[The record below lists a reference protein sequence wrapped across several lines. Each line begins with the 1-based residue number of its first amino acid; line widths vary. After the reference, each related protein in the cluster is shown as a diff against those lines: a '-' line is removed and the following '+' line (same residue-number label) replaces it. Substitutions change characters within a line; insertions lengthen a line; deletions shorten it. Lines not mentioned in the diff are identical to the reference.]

1 MTVNVAELVRQ
12 QAEQTPDGVAFV
24 EGYGAR
30 RTLTWAVLDA
40 QVSRAAAWL
49 SAQGLV
55 AGQRVALVLSNR
67 IELPVF
73 YFAALRLGLVVV
85 PANPRAPHDEV
96 TALCATTGVRVV
108 VCDPEWAPAFA
119 RAGLL
124 TVVAGDA
131 ADGHASGEEP
141 STSVRS
147 FADVLQVSPGP
158 RGLPPA
164 PQDPE
169 ATALLMSTSGTST
182 EQRIVVLSH
191 RALLANLEQV
201 AAIEPPAIEA
211 DDVVVVMLP
220 LFHVFALSAVLS
232 QAVRQGATSVLVD
245 RFDPEAT
252 LEVIARERV
261 TVVPV
266 APPVVAAWS
275 GRPGVQ
281 EALAGVRVVLSGAA
295 PLEPD
300 LVEEFS
306 ATAGHQLQQGYGL
319 TEAAPVV
326 TTTLGRP
333 LVKPGSVGAPVTGVE
348 LRLVDKDGEDAEL
361 GDPGEIWVRGP
372 NLLTGFWPDGSGG
385 PDEDGWFATGDVGI
399 LDADGDL
406 TLVDR
411 LRELVIVSG
420 FNVFPREV
428 EEVLSDAPGVME
440 VAVVG
445 VEDRETGEAVR
456 AYVVPSRPV
465 DEPEAF
471 VEGLRE
477 FARGRLARFKVPREI
492 VVTDSLPH
500 TTTGEISKSRLRA
513 AEARRGVLGLQ

>member
-12 QAEQTPDGVAFV
+12 QAEQDPDGMALV
-24 EGYGAR
+24 EGYGPGR
-30 RTLTWAVLDA
+30 SVTWEGLDDRVSAV
-40 QVSRAAAWL
+40 AAWI

-55 AGQRVALVLSNR
+55 AGQRIAIVMTNR
-67 IELPVF
+67 LELPIS
-73 YFAALRLGLVVV
+73 YLAALRLGLVVV
-85 PANPRAPHDEV
+85 PVNPRAPGDEV
-96 TALCATTGVRVV
+96 TALCAITGVRLVL
-108 VCDPEWAPAFA
+108 CDPDWASVFA

-124 TVVAGDA
+124 TVVAGESDP
-131 ADGHASGEEP
+131 DP
-141 STSVRS
+141 QVRP
-147 FADVLQVSPGP
+147 FADLLQIHPGP

-164 PQDPE
+164 PADPE
-169 ATALLMSTSGTST
+169 ATALLMPTSGTSS

-191 RALLANLEQV
+191 RALLANLDQV
-201 AAIEPPAIEA
+201 AAVEPPPVRR
-211 DDVVVVMLP
+211 DDVVLAVLP
-220 LFHVFALSAVLS
+220 LFHVFALNAVLG
-232 QAVRQGATSVLVD
+232 QALRQGATTVLLD
-245 RFDPEAT
+245 RFDPQGCLDAI
-252 LEVIARERV
+252 VRHQV

-275 GRPGVQ
+275 GRPGVAA
-281 EALAGVRVVLSGAA
+281 ALAGVRTVLSGAA
-295 PLEPD
+295 PIGPD
-300 LVEEFS
+300 LVEEFA
-306 ATAGHQLQQGYGL
+306 ATTGHTLQQGYGL

-333 LVKPGSVGAPVTGVE
+333 VDKPGSVGAPLQGLE
-348 LRLVDKDGEDAEL
+348 LRLVEKDGADAEL
-361 GDPGEIWVRGP
+361 GDPGEIWLRGP
-372 NLLTGFWPDGSGG
+372 NLLSGFWPDGSGG
-385 PDEDGWFATGDVGI
+385 PDGDGWFATGDVGI

-428 EEVLSDAPGVME
+428 EEVLADAPGVAE

-456 AYVVPSRPV
+456 AYVVPSHRL
-465 DEPEAF
+465 DDTDGFAEA
-471 VEGLRE
+471 LRE
-477 FARGRLARFKVPREI
+477 RARGRLARFKVPREI

-513 AEARRGVLGLQ
+513 AEARGVLGLQSER

>member
-12 QAEQTPDGVAFV
+12 QAERTPDGVAFV
-24 EGYGAR
+24 EGYGPR
-30 RTLTWAVLDA
+30 RTLTWAAFDA

-67 IELPVF
+67 IELPVVC
-73 YFAALRLGLVVV
+73 FAALRLGLVVV

-96 TALCATTGVRVV
+96 AALCATTGVRVV
-108 VCDPEWAPAFA
+108 VCDPDWAPLFA

-124 TVVAGDA
+124 TVVAGA
-131 ADGHASGEEP
+131 ADGTETSG
-141 STSVRS
+141 SVRS
-147 FADVLQVSPGP
+147 FADILQVSPGP

-191 RALLANLEQV
+191 RALLANLDQV
-201 AAIEPPAIEA
+201 AAIDPPAIRP

-220 LFHVFALSAVLS
+220 LFHVFALSAVLI

-245 RFDPEAT
+245 RFDPQST
-252 LEVIARERV
+252 LDVVARERV

-266 APPVVAAWS
+266 APPVVVAWS

-281 EALAGVRVVLSGAA
+281 AALADVRVVLSGAA
-295 PLEPD
+295 PIEPD

-306 ATAGHQLQQGYGL
+306 TTAGHQLQQGYGL

-333 LVKPGSVGAPVTGVE
+333 TKPGSVGAPVAGLE
-348 LRLVDKDGEDAEL
+348 LRLVDKDGADSEL
-361 GDPGEIWVRGP
+361 GDPGEIWLRGP
-372 NLLTGFWPDGSGG
+372 NLLSGFWPDGAGG
-385 PDEDGWFATGDVGI
+385 PDEDGWFATGDIGI

-428 EEVLSDAPGVME
+428 EEVLADAPGIAE

-456 AYVVPSRPV
+456 AYVVPSRGV
-465 DEPEAF
+465 DDPEAF
-471 VEGLRE
+471 AEGLRE

-492 VVTDSLPH
+492 VVADSLPH